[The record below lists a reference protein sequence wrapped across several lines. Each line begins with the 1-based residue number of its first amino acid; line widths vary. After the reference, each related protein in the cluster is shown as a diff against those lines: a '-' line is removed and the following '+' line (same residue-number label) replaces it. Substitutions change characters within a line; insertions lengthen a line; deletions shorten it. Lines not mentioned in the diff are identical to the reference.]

1 MSNTPAPRG
10 LKAAGKRLWS
20 ETLSVYDLRQDE
32 MEILRAACFEV
43 DLVARME
50 KELESEPLTVK
61 GSMGQLVPHPLVS
74 ELRQH
79 RATLSALLRG
89 LKLPDADGEGATVNQ
104 QRDAAQS
111 KWAAAYGKGA

>member
-1 MSNTPAPRG
+1 MTSISTPRG

-20 ETLSVYDLRQDE
+20 QTLETYDLRQDE
-32 MEILRAACFEV
+32 KEVLRAACFEA
-43 DLVARME
+43 DLIARME
-50 KELESEPLTVK
+50 AELESEPLTVK

-79 RATLSALLRG
+79 RATMASLLRG
-89 LKLPDADGEGATVNQ
+89 LKLPDLDAGGDSVNQ
-104 QRDAAQS
+104 QREAAQS